1 MGKRQR
7 SWAKAWKHRLRL
19 ILGMKC
25 ACCGAREQLEFDCI
39 KARSNGHAR
48 REQSQRVI
56 FYREQWRM
64 GNLQLLCKRC
74 NLIKGDSDLPNTLLL
89 REVNSVNN
97 YATDVPTGG
106 NTDEYCE

>member
-7 SWAKAWKHRLRL
+7 SWAKAWKQRLRV

-25 ACCGAREQLEFDCI
+25 SCCGAAEQLEFDCI

-56 FYREQWRM
+56 FYREQWRC
-64 GNLQLLCKRC
+64 GNLQLLCRRC
-74 NLIKGDSDLPNTLLL
+74 NAIKGDLDLPNSVLL
-89 REVNSVNN
+89 RVVNN
-97 YATDVPTGG
+97 LNNNATDVPPGG
-106 NTDEYCE
+106 TALENCE